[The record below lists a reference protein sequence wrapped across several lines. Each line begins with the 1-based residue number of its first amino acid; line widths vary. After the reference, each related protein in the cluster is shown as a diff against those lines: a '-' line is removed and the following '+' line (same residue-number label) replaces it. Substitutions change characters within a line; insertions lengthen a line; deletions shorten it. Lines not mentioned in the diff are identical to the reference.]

1 MKVDNYSFSVKLT
14 AKLPL
19 KICVLDEAIFTDV
32 RKQDI
37 NINMRW
43 ANELSKFASWKK
55 REKQGCPQVFI

>member
-43 ANELSKFASWKK
+43 ANELSKFASWK
-55 REKQGCPQVFI
+55 EE